1 MIDPVTIGLAIQ
13 GVKLVVNGIKAAADE
28 AKEAFDSINECV
40 ESGKTLADS
49 IAPVKQFFSAAGK
62 YETNRLQLEKAKE
75 EQEQAIERGESMDDH
90 MSDAEY
96 VMELMAIDRQI
107 KQYYADIKH
116 LFIYHFQE
124 PGMWEEF
131 SQRMNKLRSDR
142 EAKAEAKRRAE
153 TEKKLKEKADI
164 MRRRRQ
170 YAKRIESFQMVLAGI
185 VIIGIIVGFVFFMQ
199 WMIQQGGMK

>member
-49 IAPVKQFFSAAGK
+49 IAPVKKFFSAAGK

-75 EQEQAIERGESMDDH
+75 EQDQAIERGESIADH

-124 PGMWEEF
+124 AGMWEEF
-131 SQRMNKLRSDR
+131 WDRMGKLRADR
-142 EAKAEAKRRAE
+142 EAKAEEKRKAE
-153 TEKKLKEKADI
+153 TEKKLKEKAEI
-164 MRRRRQ
+164 MRRRRA
-170 YAKRIESFQMVLAGI
+170 YAKRIEAIQMVVAGI
-185 VIIGIIVGFVFFMQ
+185 VIIGIVIGFVWFMR
-199 WMIQQGGMK
+199 WMIQQGG

>member
-13 GVKLVVNGIKAAADE
+13 GVKLVVQGIKSAADE

-40 ESGKTLADS
+40 ESGKNLAES
-49 IAPVKQFFSAAGK
+49 ISPVKKFFSAAGK
-62 YETNRLQLEKAKE
+62 YETKRAQLEEEKAAQE
-75 EQEQAIERGESMDDH
+75 EAVERGETIADH

-116 LFIYHFQE
+116 VFIYHFQE
-124 PGMWEEF
+124 AGMWDEF
-131 SQRMNKLRSDR
+131 WQRMGKLRDDR

-153 TEKKLKEKADI
+153 TEKRLQEKAAAMKKI
-164 MRRRRQ
+164 REK
-170 YAKRIESFQMVLAGI
+170 AKRMESIQLFATV
-185 VIIGIIVGFVFFMQ
+185 VIIVALILGFSYGMF
-199 WMIQQGGMK
+199 WLIQQGG

>member
-1 MIDPVTIGLAIQ
+1 MIDPITIGLAIQ
-13 GVKLVVNGIKAAADE
+13 GVKLVINGIKSAADE

-62 YETNRLQLEKAKE
+62 YETSRLQLEKAKE

-185 VIIGIIVGFVFFMQ
+185 VIIGIIVGFVFFMH

>member
-40 ESGKTLADS
+40 ESGKNLAES
-49 IAPVKQFFSAAGK
+49 LSPVKKFFSAAGK
-62 YETNRLQLEKAKE
+62 YETNRAQLEEAKVAQE
-75 EQEQAIERGESMDDH
+75 EAVERGEGVADH

-107 KQYYADIKH
+107 KQYYDDIKH
-116 LFIYHFQE
+116 IFIYHFQE
-124 PGMWEEF
+124 AGMWDEF
-131 SQRMNKLRSDR
+131 WQRMGKLRSDR

-153 TEKKLKEKADI
+153 TERRLQEKAAA
-164 MRRRRQ
+164 MKERRAI
-170 YAKRIESFQMVLAGI
+170 AKRVEAVQMVLAGI
-185 VIIGIIVGFVFFMQ
+185 VIVCLLVGFLFFMR
-199 WMIQQGGMK
+199 WMIQQGG